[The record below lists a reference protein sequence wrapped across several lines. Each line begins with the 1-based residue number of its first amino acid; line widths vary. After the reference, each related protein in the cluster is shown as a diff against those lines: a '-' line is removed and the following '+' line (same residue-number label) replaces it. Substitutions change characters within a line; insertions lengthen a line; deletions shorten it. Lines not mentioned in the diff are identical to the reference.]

1 MIDENNAHS
10 RFFVI
15 CLDFVKR
22 FIRGAVHRD
31 PGDFPSGKQGDVS
44 PVCSA
49 GSTVQAVDKT
59 KRLRAPCR

>member
-22 FIRGAVHRD
+22 FIRGAVHRA
-31 PGDFPSGKQGDVS
+31 PGDFPSGKQRDES

-49 GSTVQAVDKT
+49 ESTVQVIDIMK
-59 KRLRAPCR
+59 L

>member
-31 PGDFPSGKQGDVS
+31 PGDFPSGKQRDES
-44 PVCSA
+44 PVCNA
-49 GSTVQAVDKT
+49 ESTV
-59 KRLRAPCR
+59 